1 MQLPWTFL
9 IVLNPPIEEI
19 VYVPQIPCTFLYI
32 SQPLLQLRGMCL
44 LMSYFSTSVQYHF
57 QSKVL
62 NYNSSMPPPFLSFP
76 VAMALEA
83 TYSRW
88 HISKTKESQPAHS
101 GLWPEGEI
109 NSYYIVIES
118 FVVCLLLQHCLYYT
132 DQYNTYV
139 AVVHIV
145 IIYACSLKDPIYN
158 NPLLPSTIRN

>member
-1 MQLPWTFL
+1 MFPRYP
-9 IVLNPPIEEI
+9 VHS
-19 VYVPQIPCTFLYI
+19 CTFPSLSCSLEACAY
-32 SQPLLQLRGMCL
+32 LCL
-44 LMSYFSTSVQYHF
+44 TSAQVFSITSRARY
-57 QSKVL
+57 L
-62 NYNSSMPPPFLSFP
+62 ISSMPPPFLSFS

-88 HISKTKESQPAHS
+88 HISKTKENQPAHR

-109 NSYYIVIES
+109 NSYCIVIES

-132 DQYNTYV
+132 DQYNIYV